1 MPEITSFLNESR
13 RISPPFFLRRN
24 ALIQD
29 YEADYRHALTD
40 PEGFWSE
47 IAEKLLWEKKW
58 DKVLTFEPPKHDWF
72 IGGKTNITLNA
83 LDRTHCQLSSQ

>member
-58 DKVLTFEPPKHDWF
+58 DKVLTFEPPKHDWVHWRQDQHHAECVG
-72 IGGKTNITLNA
+72 IDTLSIIVA
-83 LDRTHCQLSSQ
+83 